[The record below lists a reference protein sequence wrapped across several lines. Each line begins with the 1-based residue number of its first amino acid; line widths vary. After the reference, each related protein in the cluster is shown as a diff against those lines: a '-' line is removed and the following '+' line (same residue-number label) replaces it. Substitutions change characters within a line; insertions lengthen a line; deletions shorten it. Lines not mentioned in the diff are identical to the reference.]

1 MYSFALAM
9 ILTIII
15 GFMSQRLMLS
25 LSITAESMMERKAHW
40 NAVAGNAIFE
50 RLAPEDGTGFN
61 YETDHD
67 HDGDGW
73 NQIIVNEASAVG
85 SHGSEIKSTIS
96 R

>member
-15 GFMSQRLMLS
+15 GFMSQRIMLS
-25 LSITAESMMERKAHW
+25 LSTTAESMMERKAHW
-40 NAVAGNAIFE
+40 NAVAGNAIGVKLE
-50 RLAPEDGTGFN
+50 PAHGTVFN
-61 YETDHD
+61 FAAD

-73 NQIIVNEASAVG
+73 DQIEVNGANAVG
-85 SHGSEIKSTIS
+85 SHGVEIKSTIS

>member
-9 ILTIII
+9 ILTTII
-15 GFMSQRLMLS
+15 GFMSQRIMLS
-25 LSITAESMMERKAHW
+25 LSVAAESVMQRKAHW

-50 RLAPEDGTGFN
+50 RLDPEDGTGFN
-61 YETDHD
+61 YETD

-73 NQIIVNEASAVG
+73 NQIIVNEASTVG
-85 SHGSEIKSTIS
+85 WHGSEIKSTIS

>member
-40 NAVAGNAIFE
+40 NAVAGNAIGVKLE
-50 RLAPEDGTGFN
+50 PTPGTEFN
-61 YETDHD
+61 FVDDHN
-67 HDGDGW
+67 GDDW
-73 NQIIVNEASAVG
+73 DQIVVNSANAVG
-85 SHGSEIKSTIS
+85 SHGVEIKSTIS

>member
-15 GFMSQRLMLS
+15 GFMSQRIMVS

-40 NAVAGNAIFE
+40 NAVAGNAIGVKLE
-50 RLAPEDGTGFN
+50 PAPGTVFNFAADHDGTGW
-61 YETDHD
+61 D
-67 HDGDGW
+67 
-73 NQIIVNEASAVG
+73 QIIVNEASAVG
-85 SHGSEIKSTIS
+85 SHGSEIKSSIT

>member
-15 GFMSQRLMLS
+15 GFMSQRIMVS

-40 NAVAGNAIFE
+40 NAVAGNAIGVKLE
-50 RLAPEDGTGFN
+50 PAPGTVFN

-67 HDGDGW
+67 GDGW
-73 NQIIVNEASAVG
+73 DQIIVNEASTVG
-85 SHGSEIKSTIS
+85 WHGSEIKTSIT

>member
-15 GFMSQRLMLS
+15 GFMSQRIMLS
-25 LSITAESMMERKAHW
+25 LSTTAESMMERKAHW

-50 RLAPEDGTGFN
+50 RLAPEDGAGFN
-61 YETDHD
+61 YEND

-73 NQIIVNEASAVG
+73 NQIIVNDASAVG
-85 SHGSEIKSTIS
+85 WHGSEIKSSIT

>member
-40 NAVAGNAIFE
+40 NAVAGNAIGVKLE
-50 RLAPEDGTGFN
+50 PVPGTVFN
-61 YETDHD
+61 FAADP
-67 HDGDGW
+67 DGDGW
-73 NQIIVNEASAVG
+73 DQIVVNGANAVG
-85 SHGSEIKSTIS
+85 FHGVEIKSTIS

>member
-40 NAVAGNAIFE
+40 NAVAGNAIGVKLE
-50 RLAPEDGTGFN
+50 PTPGTAFN
-61 YETDHD
+61 FVAD

-73 NQIIVNEASAVG
+73 DQIVVNGANAVG
-85 SHGSEIKSTIS
+85 FHGVEIKSTIS

>member
-1 MYSFALAM
+1 MYSFLLAM

-50 RLAPEDGTGFN
+50 RLAPEDGAKFN
-61 YETDHD
+61 YETD

-73 NQIIVNEASAVG
+73 NQIIVNEASTVG
-85 SHGSEIKSTIS
+85 WHGSEIKSTIS

>member
-1 MYSFALAM
+1 MYSFLLAM

-40 NAVAGNAIFE
+40 NAVAGNAIGVKLE
-50 RLAPEDGTGFN
+50 PVPGTVFN
-61 YETDHD
+61 FAADP
-67 HDGDGW
+67 DGDGW
-73 NQIIVNEASAVG
+73 DQIEVNGANAVG
-85 SHGSEIKSTIS
+85 SHGVEIKSTIS

>member
-1 MYSFALAM
+1 MYSFLLAM

-40 NAVAGNAIFE
+40 NAVAGNAIGVKLEPTPGTAFNF
-50 RLAPEDGTGFN
+50 AVDHDGTG
-61 YETDHD
+61 
-67 HDGDGW
+67 GW
-73 NQIIVNEASAVG
+73 DQIEVNGANAVG
-85 SHGSEIKSTIS
+85 SHGVEIKSTIS

>member
-1 MYSFALAM
+1 MYSFLLAM

-40 NAVAGNAIFE
+40 NAVAGNAIGVKLE
-50 RLAPEDGTGFN
+50 PVPGTVFN
-61 YETDHD
+61 FAADHNGAGWDQIEVNSTD
-67 HDGDGW
+67 
-73 NQIIVNEASAVG
+73 AVG
-85 SHGSEIKSTIS
+85 SHGVEIKSTIS

>member
-1 MYSFALAM
+1 MYSFLLAM

-50 RLAPEDGTGFN
+50 RLDPEDGTEYN
-61 YETDHD
+61 YEVD

-73 NQIIVNEASAVG
+73 DQIIVNEASAVG

>member
-9 ILTIII
+9 IFTIII

-40 NAVAGNAIFE
+40 NAVAGNAIGVKLEPAHGTVFNFV
-50 RLAPEDGTGFN
+50 ADYDGTGGWDQIEVN
-61 YETDHD
+61 STD
-67 HDGDGW
+67 
-73 NQIIVNEASAVG
+73 AVG
-85 SHGSEIKSTIS
+85 SHGVEIKSTIS